1 MAVTIETLGVREMPW
16 NQYAYDFLRR
26 TGDMR
31 RLQALLAGHLPNREV
46 IRLAEYEHELRHR
59 KQ

>member
-1 MAVTIETLGVREMPW
+1 MAVTIETLGVHEIPR

-26 TGDMR
+26 MGDMR
-31 RLQALLAGHLPNREV
+31 RLQALLAGDLPNREV
-46 IRLAEYEHELRHR
+46 IRLAEYEHELRLR